1 MKIGDLVRV
10 KYDGKVRLVTNKHL
24 RRFNPSKPT
33 GVYEFHLLGEDVTF
47 TSDRLE
53 VLNASR

>member
-1 MKIGDLVRV
+1 VKVGDLVRV
-10 KYDGKVRLVTNKHL
+10 KYDGKVRLITNKHL
-24 RRFNPSKPT
+24 RRFDRRKPT

-53 VLNASR
+53 IISASR